1 MKIKIF
7 VIFIFVLFFIAGFF
21 VNLAKEEVFF
31 FNNNFDI
38 SFDSKIKNQNL
49 KPKIY
54 EDRVWE
60 INLSKN
66 QIYFFENGKLKEI
79 IPIAYQA
86 PEGVWYQ
93 TPTGYFRVGIK
104 KEKHISS
111 IFPVYMNYAVQMYE
125 DFFIHEIPYYLNGER
140 VRSDF
145 TGGCIRLW
153 PKFAKKF
160 FEKAKPGDLIIS
172 YKDLED
178 FEVKEDF
185 VFPVNKNE
193 FYVRQRFNNPL
204 RTSWFSGPDRSIDYL
219 QHAGVDLAPN
229 PDAKDLN
236 VYNIY
241 DGKVVKIVRNG
252 EDDHG
257 LGNVVIVEHEL
268 PELSDQIDYTRIER
282 PNNNYPNNR
291 PNGDEFGPN
300 SGNPFCPHSGSGI
313 KFGQNSGSKNIFGQH
328 SGNLFAQDSGR
339 YKTVYA
345 LYAHLS
351 EINPKLKEGDF
362 IKKGEI
368 IGKVGATG
376 YGCNYW
382 RIGEDGC
389 DKNSKLDVHLHFEI
403 KEKPVLE
410 SPKPAKCFFK
420 NRLMNC
426 YGYVPHNPTNYGYFD
441 PLKFLGK

>member
-7 VIFIFVLFFIAGFF
+7 IFIIFILFLGVVLFLNLTKERVF
-21 VNLAKEEVFF
+21 VFR
-31 FNNNFDI
+31 NNFDVN
-38 SFDSKIKNQNL
+38 FYLKNKNQNL
-49 KPKIY
+49 KPKIF
-54 EDRVWE
+54 EARLWE
-60 INLSKN
+60 VNLSKN

-104 KEKHISS
+104 KEKHFSS
-111 IFPVYMNYAVQMYE
+111 LFPVYMNYAVQMYE

-140 VRSDF
+140 VSSDF

-153 PKFAKKF
+153 PKFAKEF
-160 FEKAKPGDLIIS
+160 FEKTKPGDLIIS
-172 YKDLED
+172 YKDLDD

-204 RTSWFSGPDRSIDYL
+204 RTSWFRGPDRSIDYI

-241 DGKVVKIVRNG
+241 DGKVVKIVKNG

-257 LGNVVIVEHEL
+257 LGNVVIT
-268 PELSDQIDYTRIER
+268 QINADLMQT
-282 PNNNYPNNR
+282 NA
-291 PNGDEFGPN
+291 D
-300 SGNPFCPHSGSGI
+300 
-313 KFGQNSGSKNIFGQH
+313 
-328 SGNLFAQDSGR
+328 NLN
-339 YKTVYA
+339 TIYA

-351 EINPKLKEGDF
+351 EINQKLKEGDF

-368 IGKVGATG
+368 IGKVGATA

-389 DKNSKLDVHLHFEI
+389 DKNSQLDVHLHFEI

-410 SPKPAKCFFK
+410 SPEPAKCFLNGSWK
-420 NRLMNC
+420 NC
-426 YGYVPHNPTNYGYFD
+426 YGYVPHNPTNYGYLD
-441 PLKFLGK
+441 PLKFLSK

>member
-7 VIFIFVLFFIAGFF
+7 VFVIFILFLGLGFF
-21 VNLAKEEVFF
+21 LNLAKEKVFV
-31 FNNNFDI
+31 FNNNFDVN
-38 SFDSKIKNQNL
+38 FNIKNKNL
-49 KPKIY
+49 KPKIL
-54 EDRVWE
+54 EARVWE

-86 PEGVWYQ
+86 PEGKWYQ

-140 VRSDF
+140 VSSDF

-153 PKFAKKF
+153 PKFAKEF
-160 FEKAKPGDLIIS
+160 FEKAKTGDLIIS
-172 YKDLED
+172 YKDLD
-178 FEVKEDF
+178 NFEVKEGF

-204 RTSWFSGPDRSIDYL
+204 RTSWIGGPDRSIDYI

-229 PDAKDLN
+229 PDAQDLN
-236 VYNIY
+236 VYNIS

-257 LGNVVIVEHEL
+257 LGNVVIVEHKVNEK
-268 PELSDQIDYTRIER
+268 D
-282 PNNNYPNNR
+282 
-291 PNGDEFGPN
+291 
-300 SGNPFCPHSGSGI
+300 
-313 KFGQNSGSKNIFGQH
+313 
-328 SGNLFAQDSGR
+328 
-339 YKTVYA
+339 VYA

-368 IGKVGATG
+368 IGTVGATA

-389 DKNSKLDVHLHFEI
+389 DKKSQLDVHLHFEI
-403 KEKPVLE
+403 KEKPLLE
-410 SPKPAKCFFK
+410 SPKPAKCFLNGSWK
-420 NRLMNC
+420 NC
-426 YGYVPHNPTNYGYFD
+426 YGYVPHNPTNYGYID
-441 PLKFLGK
+441 PLKFLSK

>member
-7 VIFIFVLFFIAGFF
+7 VFVIFILFLGAGFF
-21 VNLAKEEVFF
+21 ANLAKEKIFI
-31 FNNNFDI
+31 FNNNFNI
-38 SFDSKIKNQNL
+38 NLKSKDKNL
-49 KPKIY
+49 KPKIF
-54 EDRVWE
+54 EVRVWE

-66 QIYFFENGKLKEI
+66 QIYFFENGKVKEI
-79 IPIAYQA
+79 IPFAYQA

-104 KEKHISS
+104 KERHISS

-140 VRSDF
+140 VSSDF

-153 PKFAKKF
+153 PKFAKEF
-160 FEKAKPGDLIIS
+160 FEKVKPGDLIIS

-178 FEVKEDF
+178 FEVKENF

-204 RTSWFSGPDRSIDYL
+204 RNSWLREPDRSIDYI

-229 PDAKDLN
+229 PDAQDLN

-257 LGNVVIVEHEL
+257 LGNVVIVEHSFKHPDINRMTYPDENRISVQN
-268 PELSDQIDYTRIER
+268 PGDLSGEH
-282 PNNNYPNNR
+282 P
-291 PNGDEFGPN
+291 
-300 SGNPFCPHSGSGI
+300 GNTLS
-313 KFGQNSGSKNIFGQH
+313 
-328 SGNLFAQDSGR
+328 
-339 YKTVYA
+339 VYS

-351 EINPKLKEGDF
+351 EINQKLKEGDF

-389 DKNSKLDVHLHFEI
+389 DKNSKLDIHLHFEI

-410 SPKPAKCFFK
+410 SPKPAKCFLNGNWK
-420 NRLMNC
+420 NC
-426 YGYVPHNPTNYGYFD
+426 YGYVPHNPTNYGYID
-441 PLKFLGK
+441 ALKFLSK

>member
-1 MKIKIF
+1 MRIKIF
-7 VIFIFVLFFIAGFF
+7 VFVIFVLFLIAGLF
-21 VNLAKEEVFF
+21 VNLAKEQVFV
-31 FNNNFDI
+31 FNNNFSI
-38 SFDSKIKNQNL
+38 NLNNKIKNKNI
-49 KPKIY
+49 KPKIF
-54 EDRVWE
+54 EARVWE
-60 INLSKN
+60 VNLSKN

-79 IPIAYQA
+79 IPIAYQS

-104 KEKHISS
+104 KEKHFSS
-111 IFPVYMNYAVQMYE
+111 LFPVYMNYAVQMYE

-140 VRSDF
+140 VSSDF

-153 PKFAKKF
+153 PKFAKEF
-160 FEKAKPGDLIIS
+160 FEKAKTGDLIIS
-172 YKDLED
+172 YKNLED
-178 FEVKEDF
+178 FEVKENF

-204 RTSWFSGPDRSIDYL
+204 RTSWFSSRDRSIDYI

-229 PDAKDLN
+229 SDAKDLN

-252 EDDHG
+252 ENDHG
-257 LGNVVIVEHEL
+257 LGNTVIVAYEL
-268 PELSDQIDYTRIER
+268 PELNDRIG
-282 PNNNYPNNR
+282 YPNEK
-291 PNGDEFGPN
+291 PNDKLFSPDFGEV
-300 SGNPFCPHSGSGI
+300 
-313 KFGQNSGSKNIFGQH
+313 FGQNSG
-328 SGNLFAQDSGR
+328 NLFGQDSGR
-339 YKTVYA
+339 YKTVYS

-368 IGKVGATG
+368 IGKVGATA

-389 DKNSKLDVHLHFEI
+389 DKNSQLDVHLHFEI

-410 SPKPAKCFFK
+410 SPKPAKCFLNGSWK
-420 NRLMNC
+420 SC
-426 YGYVPHNPTNYGYFD
+426 YGYVPHDPTNYGYFD

>member
-7 VIFIFVLFFIAGFF
+7 VFVIFILFLVAGLFA
-21 VNLAKEEVFF
+21 NIAKEEVFV

-38 SFDSKIKNQNL
+38 DSNPKSKNKNL
-49 KPKIY
+49 KPKIF
-54 EDRVWE
+54 ESRVWE
-60 INLSKN
+60 VNLSKN

-140 VRSDF
+140 VSSDF

-153 PKFAKKF
+153 PKFAKEF
-160 FEKAKPGDLIIS
+160 FEKTKKGDLIIS
-172 YKDLED
+172 YKDLDD
-178 FEVKEDF
+178 FEVKENF

-204 RTSWFSGPDRSIDYL
+204 RTSWLRGPDRSIDYI

-229 PDAKDLN
+229 PDAQDLN

-257 LGNVVIVEHEL
+257 LGNVVIVGH
-268 PELSDQIDYTRIER
+268 
-282 PNNNYPNNR
+282 
-291 PNGDEFGPN
+291 
-300 SGNPFCPHSGSGI
+300 
-313 KFGQNSGSKNIFGQH
+313 
-328 SGNLFAQDSGR
+328 
-339 YKTVYA
+339 TVNDKYVYS
-345 LYAHLS
+345 LYSHLS
-351 EINPKLKEGDF
+351 EINQKLKEGNF

-368 IGKVGATG
+368 IGKVGATA

-389 DKNSKLDVHLHFEI
+389 DKNSQLDIHLHFEI

-410 SPKPAKCFFK
+410 SPKPVKCFLNGSWK
-420 NRLMNC
+420 NC
-426 YGYVPHNPTNYGYFD
+426 YGYVPHNPTDYGYID
-441 PLKFLGK
+441 SLKFLSK

>member
-7 VIFIFVLFFIAGFF
+7 VFVIFILFFMAGFF
-21 VNLAKEEVFF
+21 MSLSKEKVVV

-38 SFDSKIKNQNL
+38 NLKPKNKNQNL
-49 KPKIY
+49 KPKIF
-54 EDRVWE
+54 EVRVWE

-86 PEGVWYQ
+86 PEGKWYQ
-93 TPTGYFRVGIK
+93 TPTGYFRVGVK

-140 VRSDF
+140 VSSDF

-153 PKFAKKF
+153 PKFAKEF
-160 FEKAKPGDLIIS
+160 FEKSKPGDLIIS
-172 YKDLED
+172 YKDLD
-178 FEVKEDF
+178 NFEVKEDF

-204 RTSWFSGPDRSIDYL
+204 RTSWLSGPDRLIDYF

-229 PDAKDLN
+229 PDAQDLN

-241 DGKVVKIVRNG
+241 DGKVVKIIRNG

-257 LGNVVIVEHEL
+257 LGNVVIT
-268 PELSDQIDYTRIER
+268 QINTDLTRI
-282 PNNNYPNNR
+282 NTDNM
-291 PNGDEFGPN
+291 
-300 SGNPFCPHSGSGI
+300 
-313 KFGQNSGSKNIFGQH
+313 
-328 SGNLFAQDSGR
+328 NLHESVLDP
-339 YKTVYA
+339 YKSANENQRSSA
-345 LYAHLS
+345 LDQRLSVVYAHLS
-351 EINPKLKEGDF
+351 EINSKLKEGDF

-389 DKNSKLDVHLHFEI
+389 DKNSQLDVHLHFEI
-403 KEKPVLE
+403 KEKPILE
-410 SPKPAKCFFK
+410 SPEPAKCFLNGSWK
-420 NRLMNC
+420 NC
-426 YGYVPHNPTNYGYFD
+426 YGYVPHNPTNYGYLD
-441 PLKFLGK
+441 PLKFLSK

>member
-7 VIFIFVLFFIAGFF
+7 VFVIFILFLGLGFF
-21 VNLAKEEVFF
+21 LNLAKEKVFV
-31 FNNNFDI
+31 FNNNFDVN
-38 SFDSKIKNQNL
+38 FNIKNKNL
-49 KPKIY
+49 KPKIL
-54 EDRVWE
+54 EARVWE

-86 PEGVWYQ
+86 PEGKWYQ

-140 VRSDF
+140 VSSDF

-153 PKFAKKF
+153 SKFAKEF
-160 FEKAKPGDLIIS
+160 FEKAKTGDLIIS
-172 YKDLED
+172 YKDLD
-178 FEVKEDF
+178 NFEVKEAF

-204 RTSWFSGPDRSIDYL
+204 RTSWIGGPDRSIDYI

-229 PDAKDLN
+229 PDAQDLN

-241 DGKVVKIVRNG
+241 DGKAVKIVKNG
-252 EDDHG
+252 ENDHG

-268 PELSDQIDYTRIER
+268 PELNDRI
-282 PNNNYPNNR
+282 NYPNNQ
-291 PNGDEFGPN
+291 PNGNE
-300 SGNPFCPHSGSGI
+300 
-313 KFGQNSGSKNIFGQH
+313 IFGEH
-328 SGNLFAQDSGR
+328 SGNKFGQDSGR
-339 YKTVYA
+339 YKTVYS

-368 IGKVGATG
+368 IGKVGATA

-389 DKNSKLDVHLHFEI
+389 DKNSQLDVHLHFEI

-410 SPKPAKCFFK
+410 SPKETKCFLNGNWK
-420 NRLMNC
+420 NC
-426 YGYVPHNPTNYGYFD
+426 YGYVPHNPTNYGYID
-441 PLKFLGK
+441 PLKFLSK